1 VDGFAAVDGFFDPPS
16 CKEVALFSF
25 FFEGVDGLAADFLA
39 LPLSSRLF
47 DSVCCSDVL
56 SPCEDSEV
64 GRVCSEVDDS
74 YFG

>member
-1 VDGFAAVDGFFDPPS
+1 M
-16 CKEVALFSF
+16 
-25 FFEGVDGLAADFLA
+25 A

-47 DSVCCSDVL
+47 DSVYCSDVL